1 MNEYGYPEEVWE
13 NAKQEGTALLVSY
26 AQNRRMVPYSE
37 FVAHIHAVQFEG
49 PHDPR
54 LWHLLG
60 EITEAE
66 SLAGRGMLSSL
77 VVHKDGDYQPG
88 PGFFELARRLGRDVQ
103 DIEKFWI
110 QEVKRVFAAW
120 ANPRGPRGG

>member
-1 MNEYGYPEEVWE
+1 MNEYGYPEEVWA
-13 NAKQEGTALLVSY
+13 NARQEGTALLVSY

-88 PGFFELARRLGRDVQ
+88 PGFFELARRLGHDVQ

-120 ANPRGPRGG
+120 AK

>member
-1 MNEYGYPEEVWE
+1 MIP
-13 NAKQEGTALLVSY
+13 
-26 AQNRRMVPYSE
+26 
-37 FVAHIHAVQFEG
+37 AVQFEG

-66 SLAGRGMLSSL
+66 PLAGRGMLSSL

-88 PGFFELARRLGRDVQ
+88 PGFFELARRLGHDVQ
-103 DIEKFWI
+103 DLEKFWI
-110 QEVKRVFAAW
+110 QEVTRVFAAW
-120 ANPRGPRGG
+120 AKQHQKIDPKGPRGG